1 MQKFLNNYKTTLHES
16 INDTIDLM
24 YVKPATEFDEIE
36 ALTSGDYYIL
46 TIDDGTNMEIVKVT
60 AVSIGANHGL
70 TIERDV
76 SDQAHGSFAFAAGAT
91 VEMRVT
97 GEALNLMSAAVD
109 AVDYPPNYTVNQTTV
124 SAGSTQAIPFTPL
137 VIQQV
142 NIEVASG
149 VTINIQPGAT
159 YGESVIMLYRAATS
173 HAWPTLQYNGSAVP
187 VAGDPPASG
196 YNAKLVCRSEPGAG
210 YLPNPFVTF
219 EWITRSAVSGGGGAA
234 VNSAFSSDQT
244 VLDHGI
250 TYTVDGGLVVDPT
263 TQGLYHSGV
272 FQAGTFLDIFP
283 TSWDYTLKELIFYSE
298 GYTGIPAIRLGGGVV
313 TPLGTAPT
321 AGDDWALRVTLIAPY
336 KAVLEWLKLATY

>member
-24 YVKPATEFDEIE
+24 YVKPATEFDEIDV
-36 ALTSGDYYIL
+36 LTSGDYYIL

-109 AVDYPPNYTVNQTTV
+109 AVGYPPNYTVNQTTV
-124 SAGSTQAIPFTPL
+124 FAGGTQAIPFTPL

-173 HAWPTLQYNGSAVP
+173 HEWPELNYNGSTVP

-196 YNAKLVCRSEPGAG
+196 YDAKLVCRSEPGAG

-219 EWITRSAVSGGGGAA
+219 EWITREAPAAGGSAYEAVVTSHGTIPNGDILVINPNTDAPAHSAAFGTSTKIDFFPSGGA
-234 VNSAFSSDQT
+234 
-244 VLDHGI
+244 
-250 TYTVDGGLVVDPT
+250 GGLKE
-263 TQGLYHSGV
+263 V
-272 FQAGTFLDIFP
+272 FVFC
-283 TSWDYTLKELIFYSE
+283 E
-298 GYTGIPAIRLGGGVV
+298 GYTGVPTVRFYGADV
-313 TPLGTAPT
+313 TPVGTPPSAGTDGLLHGIFYSALGY
-321 AGDDWALRVTLIAPY
+321 GYI
-336 KAVLEWLKLATY
+336 EWLPKQAF